1 MQQTMTMRQLTAAPP
16 QEPPEAAE
24 TVEEE
29 LGEEAVGRVE
39 GLQDRAERLGLDPDE
54 ESIEEI
60 RKSLAEAWCVVEERG
75 V

>member
-29 LGEEAVGRVE
+29 PESARAPPHYGRGSRGRTAPSLV
-39 GLQDRAERLGLDPDE
+39 ALD
-54 ESIEEI
+54 
-60 RKSLAEAWCVVEERG
+60 VRG
-75 V
+75 VR